1 MIKNDRARYDD
12 DIVLRQRIMQMHGWC
27 EVHIDDLTRQILQPR
42 VRCEAALDLCG
53 VMPREHKPVVQTGLV
68 ACEQGSLP

>member
-53 VMPREHKPVVQTGLV
+53 VMPR
-68 ACEQGSLP
+68 